1 MFGIGSTE
9 LVIILIVALIVIGPQ
24 KLPELMRS
32 LGKGIAEFRQMGND
46 VKNTLD
52 QEIENAEQQKR
63 KKEAEKELFPEEE
76 KSESTESADAS
87 GADNKESESK
97 ADSKSEE
104 KTA

>member
-9 LVIILIVALIVIGPQ
+9 LVIILIVALVVIGPQ

-52 QEIENAEQQKR
+52 REVENAEQQKR
-63 KKEAEKELFPEEE
+63 KKEAEKELFPEDKKGEKTE
-76 KSESTESADAS
+76 TAEADVKSET
-87 GADNKESESK
+87 
-97 ADSKSEE
+97 KSEE